1 MRTLAYLDVCT
12 GDTYKEVYANPVS
25 EYSQREHVY
34 LVYLDVEGASLAGVQ

>member
-34 LVYLDVEGASLAGVQ
+34 LDVEGASLAGVQ